1 MINQLSS
8 FKFAMTAELKKLRR
22 TSQLQTS
29 PTIIHL
35 AYYLSSL
42 WLKAYIVNFGNH
54 GNLSVGYAQNA

>member
-1 MINQLSS
+1 
-8 FKFAMTAELKKLRR
+8 MTAELKKLRR